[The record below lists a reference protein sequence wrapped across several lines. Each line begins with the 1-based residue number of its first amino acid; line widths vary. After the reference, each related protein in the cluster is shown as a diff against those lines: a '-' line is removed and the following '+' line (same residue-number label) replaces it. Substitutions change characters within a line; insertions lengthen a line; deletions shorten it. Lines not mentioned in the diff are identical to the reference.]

1 MKNAVGY
8 RVAVDQRRSPSASE
22 RKRDPER
29 TRARILEAA
38 AAEFGAKGYAATRTT
53 DIAARAGVNKQ
64 LISYYFGGKEG
75 LYKELATAWHA
86 EGTAMA
92 SAEQPLEDVVKA
104 FVMTTAHNRDQ
115 GRLWAWA
122 NLSGETPPVDA
133 EFLRGQ
139 VEFLRARQQAGEIA
153 ADLDPNM
160 LLLALMAAAAAPLTL
175 EQTARQLGGEDPS
188 TPEFAERYAE
198 QLALLV
204 RHLR

>member
-1 MKNAVGY
+1 M
-8 RVAVDQRRSPSASE
+8 AVDQRRSPSASE

-75 LYKELATAWHA
+75 LYKELATSWHGSA
-86 EGTAMA
+86 TEMA
-92 SAEQPLEDVVKA
+92 STEQPLDEVLA
-104 FVMTTAHNRDQ
+104 GFVHTTLTDH
-115 GRLWAWA
+115 GRLWAWS
-122 NLSGETPPVDA
+122 NLAGDSPPVDEA
-133 EFLRGQ
+133 
-139 VEFLRARQQAGEIA
+139 FLRAQVDQLRERQKAGELPS
-153 ADLDPNM
+153 DLDPGF

-175 EQTARQLGGEDPS
+175 RQTAGQITGEDPS
-188 TPEFAERYAE
+188 TPEFATKYAE

-204 RHLR
+204 RHLSGRA

>member
-1 MKNAVGY
+1 M
-8 RVAVDQRRSPSASE
+8 AVDQRRSPSSSE

-29 TRARILEAA
+29 TRALLLEAA

-75 LYKELATAWHA
+75 LYKELATAWHT
-86 EGTAMA
+86 EGTTMA
-92 SAEQPLEDVVKA
+92 STEQPLAEVIKA

-122 NLSGETPPVDA
+122 NLSGDTPTVDA

-139 VEFLRARQQAGEIA
+139 VEFFRTRQKSGEIP
-153 ADLDPNM
+153 ADLDPS
-160 LLLALMAAAAAPLTL
+160 LLLLVLMAAAAAPLTL
-175 EQTARQLGGEDPS
+175 EQTARQLTGEDPA
-188 TPEFAERYAE
+188 TPEFAEKYAD

-204 RHLR
+204 RHLSGRS

>member
-1 MKNAVGY
+1 MT
-8 RVAVDQRRSPSASE
+8 VDQRRSPTASE

-75 LYKELATAWHA
+75 LYKELATSWHSSAA
-86 EGTAMA
+86 EMA
-92 SAEQPLEDVVKA
+92 SVDQPLDTVLA
-104 FVMTTAHNRDQ
+104 RFVATALTDQ
-115 GRLWAWA
+115 GRLWAWS
-122 NLSGETPPVDA
+122 NLAGDTPPTDEA
-133 EFLRGQ
+133 FLRTQ
-139 VEFLRARQQAGEIA
+139 VEQMRDRQAKGELP
-153 ADLDPNM
+153 ADLDPGL

-175 EQTARQLGGEDPS
+175 RQTASQITGEDPA
-188 TPEFAERYAE
+188 TPEFAEKYAE

-204 RHLR
+204 RHLSGRS

>member
-1 MKNAVGY
+1 M
-8 RVAVDQRRSPSASE
+8 DQRRSPSASE

>member
-1 MKNAVGY
+1 M
-8 RVAVDQRRSPSASE
+8 AVDQRRSPTASE

-75 LYKELATAWHA
+75 LYKELATAWHTKGA
-86 EGTAMA
+86 AMA
-92 SAEQPLEDVVKA
+92 SAEQPLTEVIKA

-122 NLSGETPPVDA
+122 NLSGDTPATDA
-133 EFLRGQ
+133 EFLRRQ
-139 VEFLRARQQAGEIA
+139 VQFFRTRQESGEIP
-153 ADLDPNM
+153 ADLDPSM
-160 LLLALMAAAAAPLTL
+160 LLLVLMAAAAAPVTL
-175 EQTARQLGGEDPS
+175 EHTARQLTGEDPA
-188 TPEFAERYAE
+188 TPEFAEKYAE

-204 RHLR
+204 RHLSGRS

>member
-1 MKNAVGY
+1 
-8 RVAVDQRRSPSASE
+8 VDQRRSPRASE

-75 LYKELATAWHA
+75 LYQELATSWHSSAA
-86 EGTAMA
+86 EMA
-92 SAEQPLEDVVKA
+92 SQDQPLDQVLA
-104 FVMTTAHNRDQ
+104 SFVMTTLTDH
-115 GRLWAWA
+115 GRLWAWS
-122 NLSGETPPVDA
+122 NLAGDSPPTD
-133 EFLRGQ
+133 E
-139 VEFLRARQQAGEIA
+139 EFLRAQVDQMRARQAAGELP
-153 ADLDPNM
+153 ADLDPGF

-175 EQTARQLGGEDPS
+175 RQTAGQITGEDPA
-188 TPEFAERYAE
+188 TPEFAQKYAE

-204 RHLR
+204 RHLSGRA

>member
-1 MKNAVGY
+1 M
-8 RVAVDQRRSPSASE
+8 DQRRSPSSSE

-75 LYKELATAWHA
+75 LYKELATAWHT
-86 EGTAMA
+86 EGTTMA
-92 SAEQPLEDVVKA
+92 STEQPLAEVIKA

-122 NLSGETPPVDA
+122 NLSGDTPTVDA

-139 VEFLRARQQAGEIA
+139 VEFFRTRQQSGEIP
-153 ADLDPNM
+153 ADLDPS
-160 LLLALMAAAAAPLTL
+160 LLLLVLMAAAAAPLTL
-175 EQTARQLGGEDPS
+175 EQTARQLTGENPA
-188 TPEFAERYAE
+188 TPEFAEKYAD

-204 RHLR
+204 RHLSGRS

>member
-1 MKNAVGY
+1 M
-8 RVAVDQRRSPSASE
+8 DQRRSPSASE

-75 LYKELATAWHA
+75 LYKELATSWHSTAA
-86 EGTAMA
+86 EMA
-92 SAEQPLEDVVKA
+92 SQEQPLDTVLA
-104 FVMTTAHNRDQ
+104 SFVATTLTDH
-115 GRLWAWA
+115 GRLWAWS
-122 NLSGETPPVDA
+122 NLAGDSPPTDEA
-133 EFLRGQ
+133 
-139 VEFLRARQQAGEIA
+139 FLRAQVDQMRDRQAAGELP
-153 ADLDPNM
+153 ADLDPGL

-175 EQTARQLGGEDPS
+175 RQTASQITGEDPS
-188 TPEFAERYAE
+188 TPEFASKYAE

-204 RHLR
+204 RHLSGRT

>member
-1 MKNAVGY
+1 M
-8 RVAVDQRRSPSASE
+8 AVDQRRSPSSSE

-75 LYKELATAWHA
+75 LYKELATAWHT
-86 EGTAMA
+86 EGTTMA
-92 SAEQPLEDVVKA
+92 STEQPLAEVIKA

-122 NLSGETPPVDA
+122 NLSGDTPTVDA

-139 VEFLRARQQAGEIA
+139 VEFFRTRQQSGEIP
-153 ADLDPNM
+153 ADLDPS
-160 LLLALMAAAAAPLTL
+160 LLLLVLMAAAAAPLTL
-175 EQTARQLGGEDPS
+175 EQTARQLTGENPA
-188 TPEFAERYAE
+188 TPEFAEKYAD

-204 RHLR
+204 RHLSGRS

>member
-1 MKNAVGY
+1 M
-8 RVAVDQRRSPSASE
+8 DQRRSPSASE

-29 TRARILEAA
+29 TRALLIEAA

-75 LYKELATAWHA
+75 LYKEIATSWHTSAA
-86 EGTAMA
+86 EMA
-92 SAEQPLEDVVKA
+92 STEQPLDQVLA
-104 FVMTTAHNRDQ
+104 GFVQTTLTDQ

-122 NLSGETPPVDA
+122 NLAGDSPPVDEA
-133 EFLRGQ
+133 FLRNQ
-139 VEFLRARQQAGEIA
+139 VDQLRDRQRAGEIPS
-153 ADLDPNM
+153 DLDPGL

-175 EQTARQLGGEDPS
+175 RQTAGQITGEDPA
-188 TPEFAERYAE
+188 TPEFAAKYAD

-204 RHLR
+204 RHLSGRA

>member
-1 MKNAVGY
+1 M
-8 RVAVDQRRSPSASE
+8 DQRRSPSPAE

-29 TRARILEAA
+29 TRARIMEAA

-75 LYKELATAWHA
+75 LYREIATSWHT
-86 EGTAMA
+86 EGRAMA
-92 SAEQPLEDVVKA
+92 SPDQPLDEVIAA

-122 NLSGETPPVDA
+122 NLSGDMPPVD
-133 EFLRGQ
+133 G
-139 VEFLRARQQAGEIA
+139 EFLRAQAEMFRARQSTGEIP

-175 EQTARQLGGEDPS
+175 QETARQLTGEDPA
-188 TPEFAERYAE
+188 TPEFAEKYAA
-198 QLALLV
+198 QLGRLV
-204 RHLR
+204 RHLSANG